1 MSIVKKR
8 NWKAIELNEGDIAEF
23 AKIGGLELEVL
34 SDGED
39 LYPARSKKQDT
50 AEKPKKKKKATVKSS
65 VSVETPKK
73 GESSGITS
81 ASIPTDEVDMSE
93 WTGFGLKPEIMSGLS
108 KLGFTRPSP
117 IQAAVISKSMEG
129 LDILGAAQTG
139 SGKTLAFGLP
149 ILHSILLSDT
159 SSPSTKALCILPTR
173 ELAIQVK
180 DHLMAVVGQQVK
192 IGVVVGGMSVEKQR
206 RVLNQK
212 PDIVVG
218 TPGRLAGV
226 LGISKNN
233 EVGQLVDSFKDELA
247 LHLKYLVLD
256 EADRLLEQSHFR
268 DLTSI
273 LEFLYESIP
282 NTNSLQSFIF
292 SATLPVDSAG
302 DLNKLLRK
310 LRLKPPQMRHVVDLV
325 ASSDS
330 SVTTPANV
338 PATLSFHT
346 MMASSDMDRE
356 PLLMYYLYRERSQ
369 SSSKRS
375 IVFVNAISYVYR
387 LASLLPLCFPNCRVV
402 GIHSNLRQKDRLKK
416 LDQFKAGENCIMVA
430 TDIAARGLDLPQ
442 VDSVIHLQPPRTPES
457 LIHRSGRTARANRAG
472 SCVMI
477 VTPSQVSE
485 WKKAVRLALNKDI
498 DEINVLEVVS
508 VDIRRIREIQRLAN
522 GVEGESHK
530 EKRESKDRAWT
541 KKICEEADLWDS
553 DASLSDVDE
562 LLDDSFETDAQIKK
576 KAATSKYAELE
587 SLVQNPLP
595 SFRK

>member
-8 NWKAIELNEGDIAEF
+8 NWKTVELNEGDIAEF

-34 SDGED
+34 SDAD
-39 LYPARSKKQDT
+39 DHYPNSGGKQVSPD
-50 AEKPKKKKKATVKSS
+50 KPKKKKKKNKSS
-65 VSVETPKK
+65 NPVVPVSTPFNDDVKEGNRNVEP
-73 GESSGITS
+73 S
-81 ASIPTDEVDMSE
+81 ATIDMEE
-93 WTGFGLKPEIMSGLS
+93 WSVYHLNSKIIEGLS
-108 KLGFTRPSP
+108 KLGFSKPSP
-117 IQAAVISKSMEG
+117 IQAAVMSKSMEG
-129 LDILGAAQTG
+129 MDILGAAQTG

-149 ILHSILLSDT
+149 ILHSILGSVGSD
-159 SSPSTKALCILPTR
+159 PSTKALCILPTR

-180 DHLMAVVGQQVK
+180 EHLVAVVGSSAS
-192 IGVVVGGMSVEKQR
+192 IGVVVGGMSIDKQR

-233 EVGQLVDSFKDELA
+233 EAGQLVQSFKDELA
-247 LHLKYLVLD
+247 LNLQFLVLD

-268 DLTSI
+268 DLTSV

-282 NTNSLQSFIF
+282 NTAAIQSFIF

-302 DLNKLLRK
+302 ELNKLLRK

-325 ASSDS
+325 ANNESGQT
-330 SVTTPANV
+330 SVPTK
-338 PATLSFHT
+338 LSFHT
-346 MMASSDMDRE
+346 MMATSDQDRE
-356 PLLMYYLYRERSQ
+356 PFLMYYLYKERMQ
-369 SSSKRS
+369 SSKRS

-387 LASLLPLCFPNCRVV
+387 LASLLPLCFPGCKVV

-416 LDQFKAGENCIMVA
+416 LDQFKAGDNCIMVA

-442 VDSVIHLQPPRTPES
+442 VDSVVHLQPPRTPES

-477 VTPSQVSE
+477 ITPTQVSE
-485 WKKAVRLALNKDI
+485 WKKSVRIALNKDVEEV
-498 DEINVLEVVS
+498 DVLDVVS
-508 VDIRRIREIQRLAN
+508 IDIRRIREIQRVAN
-522 GVEGESHK
+522 EIEGKTHK

-541 KKICEEADLWDS
+541 KKACEEADLWDS
-553 DASLSDVDE
+553 DASVSENDEFSDDKFDGVKRSNSGANPPRLS
-562 LLDDSFETDAQIKK
+562 
-576 KAATSKYAELE
+576 ELE
-587 SLVQNPLP
+587 VLLKEPLP
-595 SFRK
+595 SLRK

>member
-8 NWKAIELNEGDIAEF
+8 NWKTVELNEGDIAEF

-34 SDGED
+34 SDAD
-39 LYPARSKKQDT
+39 DHYPNSGGKQVSPD
-50 AEKPKKKKKATVKSS
+50 KPKKKKKKNKSS
-65 VSVETPKK
+65 NPVVPVSTPSNDDVKEGNRNVEP
-73 GESSGITS
+73 SGTI
-81 ASIPTDEVDMSE
+81 DMEEWSE
-93 WTGFGLKPEIMSGLS
+93 YDLNSKIIEGLS
-108 KLGFTRPSP
+108 KLGFSKPSP
-117 IQAAVISKSMEG
+117 IQAAVMSKSMEG
-129 LDILGAAQTG
+129 MDILGAAQTG

-149 ILHSILLSDT
+149 ILHSILGSVGSD
-159 SSPSTKALCILPTR
+159 PSTKALCILPTR

-180 DHLMAVVGQQVK
+180 EHLVAVVGSSAS
-192 IGVVVGGMSVEKQR
+192 IGVVVGGMSIDKQR

-233 EVGQLVDSFKDELA
+233 EAGQLVQSFKDELA
-247 LHLKYLVLD
+247 SNLRFLVLD

-268 DLTSI
+268 DLTSV

-282 NTNSLQSFIF
+282 NTAAIQSFIF

-302 DLNKLLRK
+302 ELNKLLRK

-325 ASSDS
+325 ANNESGQT
-330 SVTTPANV
+330 SVPTK
-338 PATLSFHT
+338 LSFHT
-346 MMASSDMDRE
+346 MMATSDQDRE
-356 PLLMYYLYRERSQ
+356 PFLMYYLYKERMQ
-369 SSSKRS
+369 SNKRS

-387 LASLLPLCFPNCRVV
+387 LASLLPLCFPGCKVV

-416 LDQFKAGENCIMVA
+416 LDQFKAGDNCIMVA

-442 VDSVIHLQPPRTPES
+442 VDSVVHLQPPRTPES

-477 VTPSQVSE
+477 ITPTQVSE
-485 WKKAVRLALNKDI
+485 WKKSVRIALNKDVEEV
-498 DEINVLEVVS
+498 DVLDVVS
-508 VDIRRIREIQRLAN
+508 IDIRRIREIQRVAN
-522 GVEGESHK
+522 EIEGKTHK

-541 KKICEEADLWDS
+541 KKACEEADLWDS
-553 DASLSDVDE
+553 DASVSENDEFSDDKFDGVKRSNSGANPPRLS
-562 LLDDSFETDAQIKK
+562 
-576 KAATSKYAELE
+576 ELE
-587 SLVQNPLP
+587 VLLKEPLP
-595 SFRK
+595 SLRK